1 MQNNEIENKLA
12 HIPPR
17 ILTGLLSALSAGVVP
32 RVGASYTAIGRTDE
46 IASLCADF
54 EKVRDGGGAIRFLIG
69 RYGSGKTF
77 LLQLMRQ
84 YALDRGFVTS
94 DCDLS
99 PERRLT
105 GSGGEGL
112 ATYRELV
119 KNLATKASP
128 TGGALPQI
136 ISRWLS
142 VTSAELS
149 ERGFSQAS
157 PEFDAELSK
166 AIFSVARQLEGYV
179 GGFDFAYVIN
189 KYYLSMKSGDDDGVS
204 ACLRW
209 LRGEYSTKTEAR
221 EALASRSLSIISDD
235 NWYDYI
241 KLLCAFVR
249 MLGYSGLVVFID
261 ECVNLYKISNRISRE
276 SNYEKL
282 LAIFNDIQSGATE
295 GLEFIFCGTPQF
307 LEDTRRGLFS
317 YEALRSRLSDGRF
330 ASTDSIR
337 IMTSPVIRLR
347 RLSDGELLALLLR
360 LTALH
365 AQRYAYSP
373 AVTEEDMSRFLS
385 LELSRAGANELL
397 TPREI
402 IRDYLNLLDVLRL
415 SSGASFDSVI
425 ANTAPQAEVTSDRE
439 KAPNTDSE
447 SVRTITIDDLE
458 L

>member
-1 MQNNEIENKLA
+1 
-12 HIPPR
+12 
-17 ILTGLLSALSAGVVP
+17 
-32 RVGASYTAIGRTDE
+32 
-46 IASLCADF
+46 
-54 EKVRDGGGAIRFLIG
+54 
-69 RYGSGKTF
+69 
-77 LLQLMRQ
+77 
-84 YALDRGFVTS
+84 
-94 DCDLS
+94 
-99 PERRLT
+99 
-105 GSGGEGL
+105 
-112 ATYRELV
+112 
-119 KNLATKASP
+119 
-128 TGGALPQI
+128 
-136 ISRWLS
+136 
-142 VTSAELS
+142 
-149 ERGFSQAS
+149 
-157 PEFDAELSK
+157 
-166 AIFSVARQLEGYV
+166 
-179 GGFDFAYVIN
+179 
-189 KYYLSMKSGDDDGVS
+189 
-204 ACLRW
+204 
-209 LRGEYSTKTEAR
+209 
-221 EALASRSLSIISDD
+221 
-235 NWYDYI
+235 
-241 KLLCAFVR
+241 

-447 SVRTITIDDLE
+447 GVRTITIDDLE